1 MNATALPRVVLACL
15 LGAHA
20 GLAFGPVFGGV
31 PGPAR
36 FLVAAGTAAGAGL
49 VVAVLAALLPRVP
62 APAAVLGGTAAVAAA
77 IAVVARPGAAVADG
91 PRQLLTGAIPAPAQ
105 GPGLAAVA
113 AVAGWTT
120 LAAGLLAAYATGP
133 LPAVLPPLACLVT
146 ALALGAAGP
155 PLPGW
160 YAPVAVALVAALLAA
175 RPSRYGAAG
184 PSRPGAASPTRPG
197 AAGPSRPGAASP
209 SRPGAAGPSR
219 RGGSAGRRVWSPARL
234 ASIALAGVA
243 AVLAAAV
250 VAPAAPGASR
260 RPPADV
266 RSLVAAPVLPR
277 TGTSPLQQ
285 YLSLR
290 NDDTALRLTGT
301 ASRPGSPLR
310 MVTLTRF
317 DGTYWT
323 VDGDYR
329 RAGTVLPAGSDPG
342 AAGTTVR
349 QQITVTAGDLA
360 WLPSVGRPLR
370 ISVPDLGVDQA
381 TGDVINPAGRPAV
394 ASYSTTSVV
403 YDPPASQ
410 VEAAT
415 PARIASGLTLP
426 PRVRAFAD
434 LAVLGRPP
442 GAGQL
447 FALRD
452 RLAADR
458 SFRYDQAEEVDGG
471 HGLYQIDRLLQRQRG
486 TSEQYASAFAVM
498 ARYLGYDARVV
509 MGFRPEYDRAR
520 PASFVVSGRDVDAW
534 VEVRFDRLGW
544 VTFDPSPRD
553 NPIGTRAGAPPPA
566 AQQAEPDEP
575 DDDQTADPASDAAAA
590 PSNRDSHPSRSTS
603 GGRRVLVV
611 AAVAGLALLVLASS
625 VPMAKAVRRYR
636 RRRGKSTRMV
646 VLGAW
651 REVLDR
657 LREAGI
663 PARPALTTGEVLTL
677 VQGRAAV
684 VPAALTGLAAMA
696 DRAGYAPEDPG
707 ESAGRDAWLA
717 ARTAHHEIGAGL
729 PLLRRIGSAFDPRTL
744 LPLRTR

>member
-1 MNATALPRVVLACL
+1 MNAMALPRVVLASL
-15 LGAHA
+15 LGAYA

-31 PGPAR
+31 PGPDR
-36 FLVAAGTAAGAGL
+36 FLVAAASAAGAAL
-49 VVAVLAALLPRVP
+49 VVAVLAAVLRRVP
-62 APAAVLGGTAAVAAA
+62 APVAVLGGTAAVAAA
-77 IAVVARPGAAVADG
+77 IAVVVRPGGAVADG
-91 PRQLLTGAIPAPAQ
+91 PRQLLTGAIPATPD

-113 AVAGWTT
+113 AVVGWTT
-120 LAAGLLAAYATGP
+120 LAAGLLAGYATGP
-133 LPAVLPPLACLVT
+133 LPAVLPPLGCLVA

-160 YAPVAVALVAALLAA
+160 YAPVAVALVAALLATGA
-175 RPSRYGAAG
+175 SRSGAIGA
-184 PSRPGAASPTRPG
+184 SRSGATG
-197 AAGPSRPGAASP
+197 APRAP
-209 SRPGAAGPSR
+209 R
-219 RGGSAGRRVWSPARL
+219 RGGGGGRRLWAPARL
-234 ASIALAGVA
+234 VSIALAGVV

-250 VAPAAPGASR
+250 VAPAAPGAGS
-260 RPPADV
+260 RPPADI

-290 NDDTALRLTGT
+290 DGNTAVQLTGAT
-301 ASRPGSPLR
+301 SRPGSALR

-323 VDGDYR
+323 VAGDYR
-329 RAGTVLPAGSDPG
+329 RAGTVLPAGADTDAP
-342 AAGTTVR
+342 GTTVTQEIR
-349 QQITVTAGDLA
+349 VTAGDLA

-370 ISVPDLGVDQA
+370 VSIPDLGVDQA
-381 TGDVINPAGRPAV
+381 TGDVINPAGRAVV
-394 ASYSTTSVV
+394 ASYSATSVM
-403 YDPPASQ
+403 YDPPAAQ

-415 PARIASGLTLP
+415 PARVASGLTLP

-434 LAVLGRPP
+434 VAVQGQPP

-452 RLAADR
+452 RLAADKA
-458 SFRYDQAEEVDGG
+458 FRYDQAEEVDGG
-471 HGLYQIDRLLQRQRG
+471 HGLYQIDRLLERKRG

-520 PASFVVSGRDVDAW
+520 PTSFVVSGRDVDAW
-534 VEVRFDRLGW
+534 VEVRFDGLGW

-566 AQQAEPDEP
+566 AQQAGPDEP
-575 DDDQTADPASDAAAA
+575 DAEETAGPASDAAAT
-590 PSNRDSHPSRSTS
+590 PSTRDAHRDRSTS
-603 GGRRVLVV
+603 GGRNVLLV
-611 AAVAGLALLVLASS
+611 AAAAGLALLVLAAA
-625 VPMAKAVRRYR
+625 VPVAKAVRRYR
-636 RRRGKSTRMV
+636 RRRGRTTRMV

-651 REVLDR
+651 QEAVDR

-663 PARPALTTGEVLTL
+663 PARPVLTTGEVLTL
-677 VQGRAAV
+677 VQGRTPV

-696 DRAGYAPEDPG
+696 DRAGYAPEDPAS
-707 ESAGRDAWLA
+707 SAGRDAWDA
-717 ARTAHHEIGAGL
+717 ARTVRHEIGTGM
-729 PLLRRIGSAFDPRTL
+729 PLLRRVGSTFDPRTL
-744 LPLRTR
+744 LPSRTR